1 MIGPLSG
8 KRLLVVAEDAELA
21 ALVAGAAAR
30 LGAEVSGLRS
40 GRAARDTLA
49 TRRPDAAVVD
59 LPLSDVRGSELLGAL
74 ASAGV
79 ATFVVSGVLRGARA
93 DEEFRRLGARDFF
106 SKPFQ
111 VEAVV
116 AAIARAFGA
125 DAPAVTEEAE
135 DDVTGAT
142 PLAHDAL
149 PDAMAPALAPFDSAA
164 PAAAAPREGLAMP
177 LPEPPRARPTA
188 DAPPPTHGELSQTS
202 VPRLLV
208 ALHVGQATGAL
219 TIERGPARKILV
231 VERGVPVYAASN
243 VQPERFAAIAIRR
256 GLVTPE
262 AIETMQRA
270 APGERTGD
278 ALVARGL
285 LDAERRLELL
295 QAQIRV
301 IAWST
306 FEWREGRYAFQLGR
320 PPAARVPLQVPMADL
335 VLEGLRRVSTLP
347 RLKAELSPEAH
358 LAPSPDPAFELYD
371 LKLQRGEAKLL
382 ALADGT
388 KGVADLVRLSEVP
401 ERDALAFLQ
410 ACRVMRVLDEVE
422 RVLASTRRIG
432 FM

>member
-1 MIGPLSG
+1 
-8 KRLLVVAEDAELA
+8 
-21 ALVAGAAAR
+21 
-30 LGAEVSGLRS
+30 
-40 GRAARDTLA
+40 
-49 TRRPDAAVVD
+49 
-59 LPLSDVRGSELLGAL
+59 
-74 ASAGV
+74 
-79 ATFVVSGVLRGARA
+79 
-93 DEEFRRLGARDFF
+93 
-106 SKPFQ
+106 
-111 VEAVV
+111 
-116 AAIARAFGA
+116 
-125 DAPAVTEEAE
+125 
-135 DDVTGAT
+135 
-142 PLAHDAL
+142 
-149 PDAMAPALAPFDSAA
+149 
-164 PAAAAPREGLAMP
+164 
-177 LPEPPRARPTA
+177 
-188 DAPPPTHGELSQTS
+188 

-219 TIERGPARKILV
+219 TIERGPVRKIVV

-243 VQPERFAAIAIRR
+243 VQAERFAAIAIRR
-256 GLVTPE
+256 ELVTPE

-285 LDAERRLELL
+285 LDAEKRLELL

-306 FEWREGRYAFQLGR
+306 FEWRDGRYAFQLGR
-320 PPAARVPLQVPMADL
+320 PPASRVPLQVPMADL
-335 VLEGLRRVSTLP
+335 VLDGMRRASTLP
-347 RLKAELSPEAH
+347 RLKAELAAEVH

-410 ACRVMRVLDEVE
+410 ACRVLRVLDEVE